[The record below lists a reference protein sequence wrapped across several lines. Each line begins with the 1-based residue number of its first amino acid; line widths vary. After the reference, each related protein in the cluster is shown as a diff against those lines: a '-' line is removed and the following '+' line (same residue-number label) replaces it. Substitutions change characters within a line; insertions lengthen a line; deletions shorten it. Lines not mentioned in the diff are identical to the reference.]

1 MQGGGVSD
9 LAFGRPTSKA
19 TGTYPP
25 DHHLTHLSP
34 ATHKHINLYGR
45 YDSPRKV
52 VEGSEQELAVCARG
66 PGGEPGMARPESTG
80 RSGTAMVWAVLVA

>member
-9 LAFGRPTSKA
+9 LAVGRPTSKQPEH
-19 TGTYPP
+19 PP

-52 VEGSEQELAVCARG
+52 VVEGSEQELAICARG
-66 PGGEPGMARPESTG
+66 TRC
-80 RSGTAMVWAVLVA
+80 